1 MIRQLVKGIF
11 TLGLPAAP
19 SYPVVPTGDLDK
31 ATEAILIADP
41 LDLTLYIEQFWDSY
55 SPSAGPARRNLWASG
70 RFSTINPPAPIAL
83 PNPPGDPGVPSW
95 DHLAYSYVL
104 ENTRASQILRRVVR
118 EYRSGEGLGVPS
130 PQTRRWL
137 ESTEALLH
145 GAGNLIAPWLS
156 TSAARQD
163 AEGVRRN
170 AYWRLLGMDLA
181 FGTEDNRPADYV
193 KASAANTDFI
203 RLFEELL
210 YELWRA
216 ISNIK
221 NLVAGNETD
230 QDRIFRI
237 AQELQFVLRS
247 RRLGEMLDRE
257 ELAAATVLGW
267 IELTLSNDNFVVTDL
282 KAQSTSSANRLRL
295 IGNRV
300 GLQAHSKSAALLS
313 MSEHISILLRTIES
327 AVITEATV
335 AMLYQPGLAI
345 GEATR
350 RVITEWSAAT
360 GRDLKAR
367 AKPVE
372 MSRPRLVSV
381 Q

>member
-11 TLGLPAAP
+11 TNGLPAAP
-19 SYPVVPTGDLDK
+19 PFPAVAANDLNA
-31 ATEAILIADP
+31 ATEAVLYADP
-41 LDLTLYIEQFWDSY
+41 LDLTLYLEQYWHSF
-55 SPSAGPARRNLWASG
+55 SPSAGPARRNLWAGG
-70 RFSTINPPAPIAL
+70 RFSAIPPAAPISA
-83 PNPPGDPGVPSW
+83 GVPSW

-104 ENTRASQILRRVVR
+104 ENTRATQILRRVVR
-118 EYRSGEGLGVPS
+118 DYRSGEKLGIPR
-130 PQTRRWL
+130 PLTRRWL
-137 ESTEALLH
+137 DATEALLH
-145 GAGNLIAPWLS
+145 GAGNIIAPWLS

-163 AEGVRRN
+163 AEAVRRN
-170 AYWRLLGMDLA
+170 AYWRLMGLDLA
-181 FGTEDNRPADYV
+181 FGTEDNRAADYE
-193 KASAANTDFI
+193 KASAANTDFA

-237 AQELQFVLRS
+237 AEELQYVLRS
-247 RRLGEMLDRE
+247 RRQGEMLDRE
-257 ELAAATVLGW
+257 ELAAATALGW
-267 IELTLSNDNFVVTDL
+267 IELTLSSNTAVVVDL
-282 KAQSTSSANRLRL
+282 KAESTSAANRLKL

-300 GLQAHSKSAALLS
+300 GLAAHSKSPALFS
-313 MSEHISILLRTIES
+313 MSEDLSILLRTIES
-327 AVITEATV
+327 AVVSPSTV
-335 AMLYQPGLAI
+335 TVLYAPGPI
-345 GEATR
+345 GEASR

-372 MSRPRLVSV
+372 TNRPRLVSV